1 MDYLQKVLAM
11 TEKNAARK
19 TSKVSVNERIVE
31 VLKEDVRM
39 TRIQLVTEITGLRIQ
54 EMKTSTEIEKLAK
67 SDELL
72 KYVEKTRVTI
82 KNGVDTSIA
91 KGQTNSNFCIKYA
104 DSGMTLECESN
115 EYYIVRS

>member
-19 TSKVSVNERIVE
+19 STKISVNERIVE

-39 TRIQLVTEITGLRIQ
+39 TRIQLVTAITKLRVT